1 MLKEG
6 LTIRE
11 ATEFWVREFNAIP
24 RNMLAKVMQADIDDW
39 TEVTFPS
46 CGDRVYL
53 DSGETGYISN
63 IADYGGETLYEIDI
77 DNENSVVLVSQD
89 KFEVV
94 GFNDFL
100 PMWGTMWSF
109 GNQIDD
115 GWLESGGGI
124 KIMSECGFR
133 VYKSGEF
140 GYWFG
145 IDGAG
150 YDFYE
155 SHWIPLY
162 KKRGLKWH
170 DERTVSENE

>member
-1 MLKEG
+1 MIKEG

-94 GFNDFL
+94 GVNDFL
-100 PMWGTMWSF
+100 SMWGTMWAF
-109 GNQIDD
+109 GDQIDND
-115 GWLESGGGI
+115 WLENGDGI

-133 VYKSGEF
+133 IYESGEF

-145 IDGAG
+145 IDGGG

-155 SHWIPLY
+155 NHWIPLY

>member
-1 MLKEG
+1 MIKEG

-11 ATEFWVREFNAIP
+11 ATELWMQGFNAIP
-24 RNMLAKVMQADIDDW
+24 REMLAKVMQTDIDDW

-53 DSGETGYISN
+53 DSGKTGCISN
-63 IADYGGETLYEIDI
+63 IDNYGGETLYGIDI
-77 DNENSVVLVSQD
+77 DDENSVILVSQD

-100 PMWGTMWSF
+100 PMWGTMWAF
-109 GNQIDD
+109 GDQIDND
-115 GWLESGGGI
+115 WLENGDGI

-133 VYKSGEF
+133 IYESGEF

-145 IDGAG
+145 IDGGG

-162 KKRGLKWH
+162 KKRGLEWH